1 MATITARMTARKGN
15 LADLPKLLP
24 GELGLASDEQRV
36 FMGMEPAQGS
46 IDVGN
51 STSSLWKVEFTA
63 GNTPI
68 TEDFIEL
75 LNNITYWVTV
85 DPHDSATDTVV
96 SGSSISFTDGVA
108 QFDSGLARVP
118 SIVTNVDKV
127 YFHYNRE
134 FGYHAEAFP
143 NPQQQIIFTRSGS
156 PGTVETITDGSKEVA
171 FMIENKNSVTL
182 DYTLKVSTGYRHGTL
197 KILIDETGT
206 PTHSSIRDDY
216 DISNGTV
223 PVDFSLVADTV
234 NNNKWYLTFADNA
247 TGTAVAHTFT
257 YIQKS
262 FK

>member
-15 LADLPKLLP
+15 LAHLPKLLP

-85 DPHDSATDTVV
+85 DPHNSSTDTQI
-96 SGSSISFTDGVA
+96 SGSSIVFVDGVA

-118 SIVTNVDKV
+118 VITSPTVDKV
-127 YFHYNRE
+127 YFNYNRE

-143 NPQQQIIFTRSGS
+143 NPQQQITFT
-156 PGTVETITDGSKEVA
+156 
-171 FMIENKNSVTL
+171 SVTL
-182 DYTLKVSTGYRHGTL
+182 DYTLKCSTGYRHGTL

>member
-15 LADLPKLLP
+15 LAHLPKLLP

-85 DPHDSATDTVV
+85 DPHNSSTDTQI
-96 SGSSISFTDGVA
+96 SGSSIVFVDGVA

-118 SIVTNVDKV
+118 VITSPTVDKV
-127 YFHYNRE
+127 YFNYNRE

-143 NPQQQIIFTRSGS
+143 NPQQQITFTRTGS
-156 PGTVETITDGSKEVA
+156 VGAVETIADGTKEVS
-171 FMIENKNSVTL
+171 FMIENKTSVTL
-182 DYTLKVSTGYRHGTL
+182 DYTLKCSTGYRHGTL

-223 PVDFSLVADTV
+223 PVDFGLVADTV

-247 TGTAVAHTFT
+247 TSAVAHTFT

>member
-24 GELGLASDEQRV
+24 GELGLASDEQKV

-46 IDVGN
+46 ISS
-51 STSSLWKVEFTA
+51 STSSVWKAEFTA

-85 DPHDSATDTVV
+85 DPHDSATDTVIN
-96 SGSSISFTDGVA
+96 GSSITFEDNIASFNP
-108 QFDSGLARVP
+108 GLSSARVH
-118 SIVTNVDKV
+118 NAADKV

-143 NPQQQIIFTRSGS
+143 NPQQQITYTRSGS
-156 PGTVETITDGSKEVA
+156 AGTAETIADGAKEVA
-171 FMIENKNSVTL
+171 FMIANKTSITL
-182 DYTLKVSTGYRHGTL
+182 DYTLKCSTGYRHGTL

-206 PTHSSIRDDY
+206 PTNSSIRDDY

-223 PVDFSLVADTV
+223 PVAFSLVADSV
-234 NNNKWYLTFADNA
+234 NNNKWFLQIADSA
-247 TGTAVAHTFT
+247 ASAVAHTFT